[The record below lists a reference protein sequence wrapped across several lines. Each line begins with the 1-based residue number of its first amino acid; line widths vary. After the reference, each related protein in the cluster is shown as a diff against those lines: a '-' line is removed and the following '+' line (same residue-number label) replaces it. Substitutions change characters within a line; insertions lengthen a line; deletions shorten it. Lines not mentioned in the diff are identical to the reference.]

1 MSLLITCPRNLES
14 KAEKEIF
21 QILDE
26 FGDNTKISK
35 NHYSGIIEIEI
46 RLELI
51 EILEKIREKISNE
64 PWELRYCARIIPI
77 QKKCESNL
85 EFIKQ
90 NVIELITC
98 IKPNDSYKISLEKR
112 DSKLIRNE
120 IIANIANL
128 LPNKVSLENPDWE
141 ILIQIL
147 GTETGISVMPEK
159 SVLSVSKIKR
169 LD

>member
-35 NHYSGIIEIEI
+35 NHYSGIIEIV
-46 RLELI
+46 
-51 EILEKIREKISNE
+51 EKIREKISNE